1 MTDRRKGGRNPKL
14 DPAVNR
20 YCVRFT
26 GEENKRLLAMFKQSG
41 MPYMACFIKAQF
53 FGQEFRTFTD
63 DDSMKPYNDKLAS
76 LHSQFYIEKI
86 QYHYK
91 EQNNCFLFQ
100 DVQHS
105 CKPAQYN
112 LHPIYSHVDLK
123 CKCIRYIRLNKMSLY
138 DISSRIISLRF
149 YSQ

>member
-63 DDSMKPYNDKLAS
+63 DGSMKPYNDKLSS
-76 LHSQFYIEKI
+76 LHSQFR
-86 QYHYK
+86 QLG
-91 EQNNCFLFQ
+91 N
-100 DVQHS
+100 D
-105 CKPAQYN
+105 YN
-112 LHPIYSHVDLK
+112 LALK
-123 CKCIRYIRLNKMSLY
+123 ELKVRFSEPHAIQLLCRMEKVIIQMGEVMDRVRHLTEEIRNRQERTNRHL
-138 DISSRIISLRF
+138 
-149 YSQ
+149 

>member
-63 DDSMKPYNDKLAS
+63 NGSMKPYNDKLAS
-76 LHSQFYIEKI
+76 LHSQFR
-86 QYHYK
+86 QLG
-91 EQNNCFLFQ
+91 N
-100 DVQHS
+100 D
-105 CKPAQYN
+105 YN
-112 LHPIYSHVDLK
+112 LALK
-123 CKCIRYIRLNKMSLY
+123 ELKAIQLLHRMEKSLMQMGEIMDKARLLTEDVRNRQNKN
-138 DISSRIISLRF
+138 DKRI
-149 YSQ
+149 

>member
-1 MTDRRKGGRNPKL
+1 MTDRRKGGRNSNL

-63 DDSMKPYNDKLAS
+63 DGSMKPYNDKLAS
-76 LHSQFYIEKI
+76 LHCQFR
-86 QYHYK
+86 QLG
-91 EQNNCFLFQ
+91 N
-100 DVQHS
+100 D
-105 CKPAQYN
+105 YN
-112 LHPIYSHVDLK
+112 LALK
-123 CKCIRYIRLNKMSLY
+123 ELKVRFSEPHAIRLLHRMEKSLIQMVEVM
-138 DISSRIISLRF
+138 DRARCLTEDVRNR
-149 YSQ
+149 QEWKDKHL

>member
-26 GEENKRLLAMFKQSG
+26 GEGNKRLLAMFKQSG

-63 DDSMKPYNDKLAS
+63 DGSMKPYNDKLSS
-76 LHSQFYIEKI
+76 LHSQFRQLGNDYNLALKELKVRFSEPHAIQLLCHMEKI
-86 QYHYK
+86 IIQMAEVLDRAKHLT
-91 EQNNCFLFQ
+91 E
-100 DVQHS
+100 DVRNRQERRDKH
-105 CKPAQYN
+105 
-112 LHPIYSHVDLK
+112 L
-123 CKCIRYIRLNKMSLY
+123 
-138 DISSRIISLRF
+138 
-149 YSQ
+149 

>member
-14 DPAVNR
+14 DPATNR

-63 DDSMKPYNDKLAS
+63 DGSMKPYNDKLAS
-76 LHSQFYIEKI
+76 LHSQFR
-86 QYHYK
+86 QLG
-91 EQNNCFLFQ
+91 N
-100 DVQHS
+100 D
-105 CKPAQYN
+105 YN
-112 LHPIYSHVDLK
+112 LALK
-123 CKCIRYIRLNKMSLY
+123 ELKVRFSEYHAIQLLCRMERSLMQMAEVM
-138 DISSRIISLRF
+138 DKARQLTENVRNR
-149 YSQ
+149 QERKDNHL

>member
-1 MTDRRKGGRNPKL
+1 MTDKRKGGRNPKL

-63 DDSMKPYNDKLAS
+63 DGSMKPYNDKLTS
-76 LHSQFYIEKI
+76 LHSQFR
-86 QYHYK
+86 QLG
-91 EQNNCFLFQ
+91 N
-100 DVQHS
+100 D
-105 CKPAQYN
+105 YN
-112 LHPIYSHVDLK
+112 LALK
-123 CKCIRYIRLNKMSLY
+123 ELKVRFSEPHATRLLRRMEKSLMQMAEVMG
-138 DISSRIISLRF
+138 RARRLTEEVRNR
-149 YSQ
+149 QEQKNRHL

>member
-63 DDSMKPYNDKLAS
+63 DGSMKPYNDKLAS
-76 LHSQFYIEKI
+76 LHCQFR
-86 QYHYK
+86 QLG
-91 EQNNCFLFQ
+91 N
-100 DVQHS
+100 D
-105 CKPAQYN
+105 YN
-112 LHPIYSHVDLK
+112 LALK
-123 CKCIRYIRLNKMSLY
+123 ELKVRFSEPHAIQLLHRMEKT
-138 DISSRIISLRF
+138 IIQMVAVMDRARCLTEDVRNR
-149 YSQ
+149 QERKDRHL

>member
-26 GEENKRLLAMFKQSG
+26 GKENKRLLAMFKQSG

-63 DDSMKPYNDKLAS
+63 DGSMKPYNEKLSS
-76 LHSQFYIEKI
+76 LHSQFR
-86 QYHYK
+86 QLG
-91 EQNNCFLFQ
+91 N
-100 DVQHS
+100 D
-105 CKPAQYN
+105 YN
-112 LHPIYSHVDLK
+112 LALK
-123 CKCIRYIRLNKMSLY
+123 ELKVHFSEPHAIQLLCRMEKSLMQMVEVM
-138 DISSRIISLRF
+138 DRVRQLTEEVRIAQEWKGNHL
-149 YSQ
+149 

>member
-41 MPYMACFIKAQF
+41 MPYLACFIKAQF

-63 DDSMKPYNDKLAS
+63 DGSMKPYNEKLSS
-76 LHSQFYIEKI
+76 LHSQFR
-86 QYHYK
+86 QLG
-91 EQNNCFLFQ
+91 N
-100 DVQHS
+100 D
-105 CKPAQYN
+105 YN
-112 LHPIYSHVDLK
+112 LALK
-123 CKCIRYIRLNKMSLY
+123 ELKVHFSEPHAIQLLCRMEKSLMQMVEVM
-138 DISSRIISLRF
+138 DRVRQLTEEVRIAQEWKGNHL
-149 YSQ
+149 

>member
-20 YCVRFT
+20 YCIRFT

-63 DDSMKPYNDKLAS
+63 DGSMKPYNDKLSS
-76 LHSQFYIEKI
+76 LHSQFR
-86 QYHYK
+86 QLG
-91 EQNNCFLFQ
+91 N
-100 DVQHS
+100 D
-105 CKPAQYN
+105 YN
-112 LHPIYSHVDLK
+112 LALK
-123 CKCIRYIRLNKMSLY
+123 ELKVRFSEPHAIQLLCRMEKVIIQMGEVMDRVRHLTEEIRNRQERTNRHL
-138 DISSRIISLRF
+138 
-149 YSQ
+149 

>member
-63 DDSMKPYNDKLAS
+63 NGSMKPYNDKLAS
-76 LHSQFYIEKI
+76 LHSQFR
-86 QYHYK
+86 QLG
-91 EQNNCFLFQ
+91 N
-100 DVQHS
+100 D
-105 CKPAQYN
+105 YN
-112 LHPIYSHVDLK
+112 LALKELKVRFSESHAIQLLHRMEK
-123 CKCIRYIRLNKMSLY
+123 SLMQMGEVM
-138 DISSRIISLRF
+138 DRARCLTEEVRNRKERKDKHL
-149 YSQ
+149 

>member
-26 GEENKRLLAMFKQSG
+26 GKENKRLLAMFKQSG

-63 DDSMKPYNDKLAS
+63 DGSMKPYNDKLTS
-76 LHSQFYIEKI
+76 LHSQFR
-86 QYHYK
+86 QLG
-91 EQNNCFLFQ
+91 N
-100 DVQHS
+100 D
-105 CKPAQYN
+105 YN
-112 LHPIYSHVDLK
+112 LALK
-123 CKCIRYIRLNKMSLY
+123 ELKVRSSEPHAIQLLCRMEKSLMQMVEVM
-138 DISSRIISLRF
+138 DRVRQLTEEVRIAQEWKGNHL
-149 YSQ
+149 

>member
-14 DPAVNR
+14 DPATNR

-63 DDSMKPYNDKLAS
+63 DGSMKPYNEKLSS
-76 LHSQFYIEKI
+76 LHSQFR
-86 QYHYK
+86 QLG
-91 EQNNCFLFQ
+91 N
-100 DVQHS
+100 D
-105 CKPAQYN
+105 YN
-112 LHPIYSHVDLK
+112 LTLK
-123 CKCIRYIRLNKMSLY
+123 ELKVRFSEPHAIQLLCRMEKSLMQMVEVM
-138 DISSRIISLRF
+138 DRVRQLTEEVRIAQEWKGNHL
-149 YSQ
+149 